1 MEKDHEED
9 KAEYSKVTDAFG
21 QISFQTK
28 FVNGLTELCG
38 ERKYYLTL
46 GLIKKKN
53 CEINIYIILNKKDM

>member
-1 MEKDHEED
+1 MPSADVMEKDHEED

-38 ERKYYLTL
+38 EGEYFCS
-46 GLIKKKN
+46 LI
-53 CEINIYIILNKKDM
+53 

>member
-1 MEKDHEED
+1 MPSADVMEKDHEED

-38 ERKYYLTL
+38 ERKYCPHR
-46 GLIKKKN
+46 I
-53 CEINIYIILNKKDM
+53 